1 MLRCLLK
8 RWRLQIAKCT
18 YKLPE
23 DLLKKL
29 STLGSKM
36 DEISEVVLEAG
47 GEIVLDKVKSN
58 LEGSLS
64 GESSGELVSSLGLS
78 GVRIDRN
85 GNSNIKIGFSEPRKD
100 GGSNA
105 MVANVI
111 EYGKH
116 GQPAKPFLKPAK
128 SSSKKQCIEVMTKKL
143 EEEIN
148 KA

>member
-1 MLRCLLK
+1 M
-8 RWRLQIAKCT
+8 AKCT

-47 GEIVLDKVKSN
+47 GEVVLDKVKSN

-64 GESSGELVSSLGLS
+64 GESSGELVSSLGLT

-100 GGSNA
+100 GSSNA
-105 MVANVI
+105 MVANII

>member
-1 MLRCLLK
+1 M
-8 RWRLQIAKCT
+8 AKCT

-47 GEIVLDKVKSN
+47 GEVVLDKIKSN

>member
-1 MLRCLLK
+1 M
-8 RWRLQIAKCT
+8 AKCT

-47 GEIVLDKVKSN
+47 GEVVLDKVKSN

-64 GESSGELVSSLGLS
+64 GESSGELVSSLDLS

>member
-1 MLRCLLK
+1 
-8 RWRLQIAKCT
+8 
-18 YKLPE
+18 
-23 DLLKKL
+23 
-29 STLGSKM
+29 M

>member
-1 MLRCLLK
+1 M
-8 RWRLQIAKCT
+8 AKCT

-47 GEIVLDKVKSN
+47 GEVVLDKVKSN

-105 MVANVI
+105 MVANII